1 MDFITLE
8 KVSKTYY
15 AGTTPVEALSEVN
28 FTVSQG
34 DFVSIIGRS
43 GSGKS
48 TLMNIIG
55 CLDQPTSGR
64 YCFAGEDVTAFSDE
78 RLSRLRGREI
88 GFVFQGFHL
97 VPTLTAQEN
106 VELPLLY
113 RGVREKQRQEM
124 AKKALAKVG
133 LSGRRDHRPQ
143 ELSGGQQQRVA
154 IARALASDAGVILAD
169 EPTGNLD
176 EDTALPIADILKE
189 CAHQMKKCVI
199 VVTHSNELAGQAD
212 VVFYL
217 KKGELRACCG

>member
-48 TLMNIIG
+48 TLFNIIG
-55 CLDQPTSGR
+55 GLYLPTRGR
-64 YCFAGEDVTAFSDE
+64 YCLAGEYEKAFSDE
-78 RLSRLRGREI
+78 GLSRLGGREI

-154 IARALASDAGVILAD
+154 IARAIAMEPRLLLAD

-176 EDTALPIADILKE
+176 ERSGQGILQILRELHDSGKT
-189 CAHQMKKCVI
+189 I
-199 VVTHSNELAGQAD
+199 LLITHDSTVAKAAARQVLISDGVLTQ
-212 VVFYL
+212 V
-217 KKGELRACCG
+217 G

>member
-1 MDFITLE
+1 MLF
-8 KVSKTYY
+8 
-15 AGTTPVEALSEVN
+15 
-28 FTVSQG
+28 
-34 DFVSIIGRS
+34 RS
-43 GSGKS
+43 
-48 TLMNIIG
+48 
-55 CLDQPTSGR
+55 R

-88 GFVFQGFHL
+88 GLVFQGFHL

-154 IARALASDAGVILAD
+154 IARAIAMEPRLLLAD

-176 EDTALPIADILKE
+176 ERSGQGILQILRELHDSGKT
-189 CAHQMKKCVI
+189 I
-199 VVTHSNELAGQAD
+199 LLITHDSTVAKAAARQVLISDGVLTQ
-212 VVFYL
+212 V
-217 KKGELRACCG
+217 G

>member
-154 IARALASDAGVILAD
+154 IARAIAMEPRLLLAD

-176 EDTALPIADILKE
+176 ERSGQGILQILRELHDSGKT
-189 CAHQMKKCVI
+189 I
-199 VVTHSNELAGQAD
+199 LLITHDSTVAKAAARQVLISDGVLTQ
-212 VVFYL
+212 V
-217 KKGELRACCG
+217 G